1 MEATMRV
8 MRILRNLFRKS
19 SIQIHKA
26 RMSSVFFAV
35 EALLNGG
42 RLNCAG
48 LGRSA
53 RSRVKPKHNIKR
65 IDRLLGNP
73 KLHAELRLFFKAI
86 ARAAIG
92 RSARPVILVDWTKV
106 DYGKFSAVTA
116 AVPVDGRSLP
126 ILWHVYED
134 SKWGSPEVH
143 EHFLLTLKTML
154 PARCR
159 PILVTDAGF
168 HNPWFEW
175 VRKLGWDWVGRISAS
190 KVRLPS
196 GRRWLT
202 GGEVLSMATRQ
213 PRDLGVCEVAKNN
226 PMNHRVVLGK
236 RYRPPPGGSSSRQRR
251 RAITGL
257 SVKKAKKRSVQPWL
271 LATSMVDKST
281 AEVSGIYALRMR
293 IEECYRDTK
302 NHRFGWSFE
311 DARATTAQ
319 RYAVLLLVSTLSM
332 LALFLIGLVLEQQ
345 RRHYLFQAN
354 TVRHKRVLSLFFL
367 GKQMIHRHE
376 IKDVSLY
383 ELQKVLQHLT
393 LDASG
398 QLA

>member
-1 MEATMRV
+1 MRV

-19 SIQIHKA
+19 SINVHKA
-26 RMSSVFFAV
+26 RLLSVFFAV

-53 RSRVKPKHNIKR
+53 RSKVKPKHNIKR
-65 IDRLLGNP
+65 IDRLLGNS
-73 KLHAELRLFFKAI
+73 KLHTELRLFFKAI
-86 ARAAIG
+86 AKAAIG
-92 RSARPVILVDWTKV
+92 RSEQPIILVDWTKV
-106 DYGKFSAVTA
+106 DSGKFSALTA

-126 ILWHVYED
+126 ILWHLYED
-134 SKWGSPEVH
+134 SKWGHPDVH

-159 PILVTDAGF
+159 PIVVTDAGF
-168 HNPWFEW
+168 HNPWFDW
-175 VRKLGWDWVGRISAS
+175 VSKFGWDWLGRIAYS
-190 KVRLPS
+190 KVRLSPD
-196 GRRWLT
+196 GNWFT
-202 GGEVLSMATRQ
+202 DKEVMSLATRK

-226 PMNHRVVLGK
+226 PMDHRVVLGK
-236 RYRPPPGGSSSRQRR
+236 RYRPTPKRLRWRHKAKPN
-251 RAITGL
+251 L
-257 SVKKAKKRSVQPWL
+257 SVKKAIRRSMLPWL
-271 LATSMVDKST
+271 LATSLTNKSA
-281 AEVSGIYALRMR
+281 AEVCGIYALRMR
-293 IEECYRDTK
+293 IEESFRDTK

-332 LALFLIGLVLEQQ
+332 LVLLLIGLAMEKQ

-354 TVRHKRVLSLFFL
+354 TIRHKRVLSLFFL

-376 IKDVSLY
+376 INDVNLR
-383 ELQKVLQHLT
+383 ELQAALQHLAINEST
-393 LDASG
+393 YVA
-398 QLA
+398 